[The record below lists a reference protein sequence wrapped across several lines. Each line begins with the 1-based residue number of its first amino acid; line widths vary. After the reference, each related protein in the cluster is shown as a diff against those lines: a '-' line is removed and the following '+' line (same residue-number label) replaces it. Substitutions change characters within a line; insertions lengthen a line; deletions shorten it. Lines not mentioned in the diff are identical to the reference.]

1 VSAMPGRTGGKV
13 LLNPAA
19 QPAAAMAPPPRAP
32 LALHRRLP
40 GYAVTPLRDAPTLAR
55 TNGVG
60 RVWVKDESSRLGLP
74 AFKLLGASWATY
86 RAVGQRLGQDPEPWS
101 SLDEL
106 RRTLGPLRPLTLAA
120 ATDGNHG
127 RAVARMAALLGLD
140 ADVYLPGGTAA
151 ARIDAIKGE
160 GARVTVVD
168 GDYDTAVAAAAAT
181 AGERCLVIQDVAWP
195 GYEQVPAWVVEGY
208 ATIFWEVDDQLAAR
222 GEAGPDVVMI
232 PVGVG
237 GLAAAAVRHWRRRGL
252 GRPPRLIGVEP
263 LAAACVLR
271 SLQTGR
277 IVTVPGPHRSIM
289 AGLNC
294 GTPSLVAW
302 PSLQTGLDAVVAVG
316 DECARQAMRDLAAAG
331 IVAGETGAASLAGL
345 AEVTGGRVA
354 GKLRGALGLAADAR
368 VLLLCTEGPT
378 DPQAYR
384 QIVGGA

>member
-1 VSAMPGRTGGKV
+1 MSATPGRTGGEI

-19 QPAAAMAPPPRAP
+19 RPAAAMAPPSRAP
-32 LALHRRLP
+32 LGLHRRLP

-74 AFKLLGASWATY
+74 SFKMLGASWATY
-86 RAVGQRLGQDPEPWS
+86 RAVVERLGQDPEPWS
-101 SLDEL
+101 SLEEL
-106 RRTLGPLRPLTLAA
+106 HRTLGPLRPLTLAA

-140 ADVYLPGGTAA
+140 ADVYLPRGTAA
-151 ARIDAIKGE
+151 ARIDAIKDE

-181 AGERCLVIQDVAWP
+181 AGERRLVIQDVAWP
-195 GYEQVPAWVVEGY
+195 GYEQVPTWVVEGY

-237 GLAAAAVRHWRRRGL
+237 GLAAAAVRHWLRRGL

-277 IVTVPGPHRSIM
+277 MVTVPGPHRSIM

-302 PSLQTGLDAVVAVG
+302 PALQSGLDAVVAVD
-316 DECARQAMRDLAAAG
+316 DERARQAMRDLAAAG

-345 AEVTGGRVA
+345 AEVTGGWEA
-354 GKLRGALGLAADAR
+354 TKLRGALGLAADAR
-368 VLLLCTEGPT
+368 ILLLCTEGPT